1 MLTIDNK
8 QFRNLEEQVGYNT
21 SLLNLF
27 PSGIVG
33 DKFMGVVESTAL
45 IERDK
50 VALIGDSAPYTLYY
64 RQSDGTLYNLGE
76 FPKAGPEGPRGV
88 NGRQGIQGPAGA
100 SLVLGVELP
109 GVGPAGEVFI
119 DVNDGDIW
127 LSNGT
132 QWVLQGTMKG
142 PQGPVGPRGLQGLPG
157 EQGPRGERGL
167 RGSPGASY
175 TIAGSVSSEGQ
186 LPAPRDGLAYL
197 VGQEGG
203 FELYVVANGLWL
215 DVGPITPQFITVLQQ
230 TGSNTDAVMS
240 QKATTDA
247 LEEAEYKGASM
258 GANSL
263 KPFGELQPHA
273 YKVLPNHVVDAST
286 GVISP
291 TNENLTTYCVYFGT
305 NYKPRV
311 PIIFY
316 NLHHNFCIKMAGS
329 DQWWTATPISH
340 TYQLD
345 STDGDYLEEIRF
357 TIDAAYASDEYI
369 SLSPLSTV
377 GDRDSGYVSFMPT
390 ARSRT
395 GKGSIVMERKPIKPA
410 TQNLPVYFDNY
421 TFKAAFGTG
430 NTLPSGWY
438 AVGYNTTNQD
448 VILAY
453 DTADKTLTLT
463 VGTNVQTVNPP
474 DPITAG
480 FELSIEST
488 SQGIIGRMISSINGI
503 TEIKSGVKQRVN
515 GVVVDCWA
523 NGPIG
528 TKIYCGYDVPYRD
541 IWVFNRTNSGAMN
554 QIFAHDMRTIN
565 CSVAI
570 PDAMNYLHQLFM
582 STTAPKVLAWWGTEL
597 TVDNATYFV
606 ELDELCRAL
615 GVKFVYMTSSEY
627 AERAATE
634 NHITTQLITDLDYS
648 TIAMGSAITVLS
660 HYTKL

>member
-33 DKFMGVVESTAL
+33 DKFMGIVESTAL

-50 VALIGDSAPYTLYY
+50 VALIGDSAPYILYY

-76 FPKAGPEGPRGV
+76 FPKAGPEGPRGI

-100 SLVLGVELP
+100 SLVLGAELP

-132 QWVLQGTMKG
+132 QWVLQGSMKG

-157 EQGPRGERGL
+157 PQGERGERGL
-167 RGSPGASY
+167 RGASGASY

-203 FELYVVANGLWL
+203 FELYVVAGGLWL
-215 DVGPITPQFITVLQQ
+215 DVGPVTPQFITVLQQ
-230 TGSNTDAVMS
+230 TGGNTDAVMS

-247 LEEAEYKGASM
+247 LEEAAYKGASM

-273 YKVLPNHVVDAST
+273 YKVLRNYRVESST
-286 GVISP
+286 GELVP
-291 TNENLTTYCVYFGT
+291 TTESLTTYCVYFGT
-305 NYKPRV
+305 NYEPRV

-329 DQWWTATPISH
+329 DVWWPATPASH

-345 STDGDYLEEIRF
+345 ATDGMYLEEIRF
-357 TIDAAYASDEYI
+357 TIDEGYRSDEYI
-369 SLSPLSTV
+369 SLSPLSSV
-377 GDRDSGYVSFMPT
+377 GDRDSGYVNFMPT
-390 ARSRT
+390 ARSRFT
-395 GKGSIVMERKPIKPA
+395 KGSIVRERDSVKPA
-410 TQNLPVYFDNY
+410 TQNLPIYFDNY
-421 TFKAAFGTG
+421 TFRATFGTG
-430 NTLPSGWY
+430 STLPAGWY
-438 AVGYNTTNQD
+438 GIGYNTTAQD
-448 VILAY
+448 VLLEY
-453 DTADKTLTLT
+453 DTDEQALTLT
-463 VGTNVQTVNPP
+463 VGTTVNTVSPP
-474 DPITAG
+474 TPITAG

-488 SQGIIGRMISSINGI
+488 SQGIIGKMISSASGI
-503 TEIKSGVKQRVN
+503 VEIKSGVKQRVN
-515 GVVVDCWA
+515 GAVIDCWA
-523 NGPIG
+523 RGPVG
-528 TKIYCGYDVPYRD
+528 TKIFCGYEVPYRD

-565 CSVAI
+565 CAVDI
-570 PDAMNYLHQLFM
+570 PGAMNYINQLFM
-582 STTAPKVLAWWGTEL
+582 TTTAPKVLAWWGTEL
-597 TVDNATYFV
+597 TVDNAGYFR
-606 ELDELCRAL
+606 ELNELCIAL
-615 GVKFVYMTSSEY
+615 GVKFVYMTSNED

-634 NHITTQLITDLDYS
+634 NHIATQLITDLSYS
-648 TIAMGSAITVLS
+648 SIAQGSAITVLS